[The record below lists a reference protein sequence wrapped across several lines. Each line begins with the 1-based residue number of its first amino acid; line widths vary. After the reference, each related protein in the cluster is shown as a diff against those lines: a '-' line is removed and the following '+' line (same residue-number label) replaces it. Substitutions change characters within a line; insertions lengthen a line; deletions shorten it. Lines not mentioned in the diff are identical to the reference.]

1 MASINDDDF
10 DELLRQLTGGQS
22 TESTWQDVRV
32 ELEALA
38 RNLGDVLQM
47 ALRGQNGD
55 TTLARL
61 QEMFFSATQQLN
73 DAVDGTP
80 EAQQAR
86 DQMASLANS
95 LNSAIERAGDQV
107 RPELLRMLR
116 QANAELRR
124 RANPNPDD
132 STT

>member
-1 MASINDDDF
+1 MNDDDF
-10 DELLRQLTGGQS
+10 DDLLRQLTGGQS
-22 TESTWQDVRV
+22 TETSWDDVRV

-38 RNLGDVLQM
+38 RNLGDVLQ
-47 ALRGQNGD
+47 AAWRGQNGD
-55 TTLARL
+55 STLARL
-61 QEMFFSATQQLN
+61 QEMVFSATQQLS
-73 DAVDGTP
+73 DTVDGTP

-86 DQMASLANS
+86 DQLVHLANS

-124 RANPNPDD
+124 RANPDD
-132 STT
+132 RTN

>member
-116 QANAELRR
+116 QANAELRK

>member
-32 ELEALA
+32 ELETLA
-38 RNLGDVLQM
+38 RNLNDVLQM
-47 ALRGQNGD
+47 AWRGQNGD
-55 TTLARL
+55 STLARL

-73 DAVDGTP
+73 DAVEGTP

-86 DQMASLANS
+86 DQLSGLANS

-107 RPELLRMLR
+107 RPELLKMLR
-116 QANAELRR
+116 QANAELRK

>member
-1 MASINDDDF
+1 MPSMNDDDF
-10 DELLRQLTGGQS
+10 DELLKQLTGGQS
-22 TESTWQDVRV
+22 TDSTWDDVRV

-38 RNLGDVLQM
+38 RNLSDVLQ
-47 ALRGQNGD
+47 AAWRGQNGD
-55 TTLARL
+55 STLARL

-73 DAVDGTP
+73 DTVDGTP

-86 DQMASLANS
+86 DQLSHLADSLS
-95 LNSAIERAGDQV
+95 SAVERAGDQI

-124 RANPNPDD
+124 HANPDD
-132 STT
+132 TNM

>member
-1 MASINDDDF
+1 MNDDDF

-22 TESTWQDVRV
+22 TESSWQDVRV

-38 RNLGDVLQM
+38 RNLSDVFQS
-47 ALRGQNGD
+47 AWRSQNAD
-55 TTLARL
+55 STLTRL

-86 DQMASLANS
+86 DQVSHLADS
-95 LNSAIERAGDQV
+95 LNSAIEHAGDQV

-124 RANPNPDD
+124 RANPDD
-132 STT
+132 RPNN

>member
-1 MASINDDDF
+1 MASMNDDDF

-22 TESTWQDVRV
+22 TESSWQDVRV

-38 RNLGDVLQM
+38 RNLSDVFQ
-47 ALRGQNGD
+47 AAWRGQNGD
-55 TTLARL
+55 STLARL

-86 DQMASLANS
+86 DQVSHLAES
-95 LNSAIERAGDQV
+95 LNSAIEHAGDQV

-124 RANPNPDD
+124 RANPEDHPNN
-132 STT
+132 

>member
-1 MASINDDDF
+1 MASMNDDDF

-22 TESTWQDVRV
+22 TETSWQDVRV

-38 RNLGDVLQM
+38 RNLSDVLQ
-47 ALRGQNGD
+47 AAWRSQNGD
-55 TTLARL
+55 STLSRL

-86 DQMASLANS
+86 DQLSHLADS

-124 RANPNPDD
+124 RTRPDD
-132 STT
+132 RTDT

>member
-1 MASINDDDF
+1 MASMNDDDF
-10 DELLRQLTGGQS
+10 DDLLRQLTGGQS
-22 TESTWQDVRV
+22 TETSWDDVRV

-38 RNLGDVLQM
+38 RNLGDVLQ
-47 ALRGQNGD
+47 AAWRGQNGD
-55 TTLARL
+55 STLARL
-61 QEMFFSATQQLN
+61 QEMVFSATQQLS
-73 DAVDGTP
+73 DTVDGTP

-86 DQMASLANS
+86 DQLVHLANS

-124 RANPNPDD
+124 RANPDD
-132 STT
+132 RTN

>member
-38 RNLGDVLQM
+38 RNLGDVLQL
-47 ALRGQNGD
+47 AWRGQNGD
-55 TTLARL
+55 STLARL

-86 DQMASLANS
+86 DQLSSLADS
-95 LNSAIERAGDQV
+95 LSSAIERAGDQV
-107 RPELLRMLR
+107 RPELLKMLR
-116 QANAELRR
+116 QANSELRR

-132 STT
+132 ATT

>member
-1 MASINDDDF
+1 MASMNDDDF
-10 DELLRQLTGGQS
+10 DELLKQLTGGQS
-22 TESTWQDVRV
+22 TESTWADVRV

-38 RNLGDVLQM
+38 RNLGDVLQT
-47 ALRGQNGD
+47 AWRSQNGD
-55 TTLARL
+55 STLARL
-61 QEMFFSATQQLN
+61 QEMFFSASQQLN

-86 DQMASLANS
+86 DQLASLANS
-95 LNSAIERAGDQV
+95 LNSAIERASDQV

-116 QANAELRR
+116 QANSELRR

-132 STT
+132 NQ

>member
-1 MASINDDDF
+1 MASMNDDDF
-10 DELLRQLTGGQS
+10 DDLLKQLTGGQS
-22 TESTWQDVRV
+22 TETSWNDVRV

-38 RNLGDVLQM
+38 RNLSDVFQ
-47 ALRGQNGD
+47 AAWRGQNHD
-55 TTLARL
+55 STLARL
-61 QEMFFSATQQLN
+61 QEMMFSATQQLS
-73 DAVDGTP
+73 DTVEGTP

-86 DQMASLANS
+86 DQLLHLANS

-124 RANPNPDD
+124 RANPDD
-132 STT
+132 NMT

>member
-1 MASINDDDF
+1 MNDDDF
-10 DELLRQLTGGQS
+10 DELLKQLTGGQS
-22 TESTWQDVRV
+22 TESTWADVRV

-38 RNLGDVLQM
+38 RNLGDVLQT
-47 ALRGQNGD
+47 AWRSQNAD
-55 TTLARL
+55 STLARL
-61 QEMFFSATQQLN
+61 QEMFFSASQQLN

-86 DQMASLANS
+86 DQLASLANS
-95 LNSAIERAGDQV
+95 LNSAIERASDQV

-116 QANAELRR
+116 QANSELRR

-132 STT
+132 NQ

>member
-1 MASINDDDF
+1 MASMNDDDF
-10 DELLRQLTGGQS
+10 DELLKQLTGGQS
-22 TESTWQDVRV
+22 TESTWNDVRV

-38 RNLGDVLQM
+38 RNLGDVLQ
-47 ALRGQNGD
+47 AAWRGQNGD
-55 TTLARL
+55 STLARL
-61 QEMFFSATQQLN
+61 QEMFFAATQQLN

-86 DQMASLANS
+86 DQLAHLANS

-116 QANAELRR
+116 QANSELRK
-124 RANPNPDD
+124 RANPPEENL
-132 STT
+132 

>member
-22 TESTWQDVRV
+22 TESSWQDVRV

-38 RNLGDVLQM
+38 RNLSDVLQT
-47 ALRGQNGD
+47 AWRGQNGD
-55 TTLARL
+55 STLTRV

-86 DQMASLANS
+86 DQLSHLADS

-124 RANPNPDD
+124 RTNPDD
-132 STT
+132 RP

>member
-32 ELEALA
+32 ELETLA
-38 RNLGDVLQM
+38 RNLNDVLQM
-47 ALRGQNGD
+47 AWRGQNGD
-55 TTLARL
+55 STLARL

-86 DQMASLANS
+86 DQLSGLANS

-107 RPELLRMLR
+107 RPELLKMLR
-116 QANAELRR
+116 QANAELRK

>member
-1 MASINDDDF
+1 MASMNDDDF
-10 DELLRQLTGGQS
+10 DELLRQLTSGQS

-38 RNLGDVLQM
+38 RNLGDVLQ
-47 ALRGQNGD
+47 AAWRSQDGD
-55 TTLARL
+55 STLARL

-73 DAVDGTP
+73 DTVDGTP

-86 DQMASLANS
+86 DQLSHLSDSLS
-95 LNSAIERAGDQV
+95 SAVERAGDQV

-124 RANPNPDD
+124 HANPDD
-132 STT
+132 RSTKE

>member
-1 MASINDDDF
+1 MNDDDF
-10 DELLRQLTGGQS
+10 DELLKQLTGGQS
-22 TESTWQDVRV
+22 TESTWADVRV

-38 RNLGDVLQM
+38 RNLGDVLQT
-47 ALRGQNGD
+47 AWRSQNGD
-55 TTLARL
+55 STLARL
-61 QEMFFSATQQLN
+61 QEMFFSASQQLN

-86 DQMASLANS
+86 DQLASLANS
-95 LNSAIERAGDQV
+95 LNSAIERASDQV

-116 QANAELRR
+116 QANSELRR

-132 STT
+132 NQ

>member
-1 MASINDDDF
+1 MASMNDDDF
-10 DELLRQLTGGQS
+10 DELLRQLTSGQS
-22 TESTWQDVRV
+22 TESSWQDVRV

-38 RNLGDVLQM
+38 RNLSDVFQAAWRSQDGDS
-47 ALRGQNGD
+47 
-55 TTLARL
+55 TLTRL
-61 QEMFFSATQQLN
+61 QEMFFSASQQLN

-86 DQMASLANS
+86 DQLSHLADS
-95 LNSAIERAGDQV
+95 LNSAVARAGDQV

-124 RANPNPDD
+124 RANPDD
-132 STT
+132 RPNT